1 MQQLLRPWER
11 NTLVF
16 CFKDS
21 KYYFIKV
28 KSQQGE
34 ALCSEI
40 SFPELLCT
48 TCTVQKRH
56 KRRQK
61 LSADESLRSC
71 SRELESKND
80 NQAPQ
85 FLFFI
90 TYVLDYLKGCGIE
103 MNHPWLVKMSISPT
117 FSKVFLLKVGIKVYL
132 QAVFVDIYSITQINP
147 QC

>member
-11 NTLVF
+11 NTLVL

-21 KYYFIKV
+21 KHYFINV

-40 SFPELLCT
+40 SFQELLCT
-48 TCTVQKRH
+48 TRTVQKRH

-103 MNHPWLVKMSISPT
+103 MNHPWLVKMSISLT
-117 FSKVFLLKVGIKVYL
+117 FSKVFLPKVGIKVYL
-132 QAVFVDIYSITQINP
+132 QAEFVDIYSITQINP